1 MVAPSGAVKTT
12 AVVSIHEEKNTE
24 VEIPRIDPEDKA
36 KLWMS
41 KIEIRHNSM
50 MAKIQGMVQEKIFEL
65 IAKNND
71 FFAGIENITLEN
83 DDDDDQKQQKPE
95 TEEDIL
101 LAKKAQLLQSLLN
114 AIMELPKEEIFTFLT
129 SSSLPSGLN
138 RSSTKSLGRQPEN
151 SAGDTSGIDG
161 SENINQSKEMQQQ
174 HDENHDSYNWI
185 LDSDESW
192 EDLPAVVRINAM
204 ELGYNETLWD
214 EDAQDLPIF
223 RTLWKKLT
231 PNQRTAAVFLGNYDE
246 LSWNDDVRVLLLGGK
261 PPSLASL
268 PEDTSPEEEPVADI
282 AQQTNDDRDVV
293 AKNPQDDTRYDNEEE
308 DAMLDEFL
316 SNFGVSTDD
325 KDSDGDN
332 KQMSE
337 KESRVKTSSV
347 IPKNDNE
354 EEDMMDEF
362 LSNFAVSA
370 EEDDIDKNSGN
381 KHSPEKAR
389 SALTSTVVPQNDN
402 QEETMM
408 DEFLSNFVES
418 AKDDKDSDGDNKQI
432 SEKESSVPAS
442 SVVSKNYDEEDS
454 MMDEFL
460 SNFVE
465 SKEEESGANSS
476 NEKNPE
482 ILNDE
487 NDDAAMM
494 DEFLSNFVVP
504 NEEEGDT
511 NSDNDHVPRESHVPD
526 YEIMREDSREDDK
539 EQPLVS
545 KPKESIMER
554 GFQGE
559 TSPLLPSNREKN
571 EPPLPDPPTTWDT
584 LSSYLYWLPVIIG
597 LPVVYIVANG
607 SQALKS

>member
-24 VEIPRIDPEDKA
+24 VEIPRIDPEDKS

-65 IAKNND
+65 IAKNDD

-83 DDDDDQKQQKPE
+83 DDVDDQKQQKPE
-95 TEEDIL
+95 TDDDIL

-129 SSSLPSGLN
+129 SSSLPTGLN
-138 RSSTKSLGRQPEN
+138 RSSTKSTGRQPEN
-151 SAGDTSGIDG
+151 STGDTSGIDG
-161 SENINQSKEMQQQ
+161 SENISQSKEIQQQ
-174 HDENHDSYNWI
+174 QQDENHDGYNWI
-185 LDSDESW
+185 LDSDDSW
-192 EDLPAVVRINAM
+192 EDLPAVVRINAL
-204 ELGYNETLWD
+204 ELGYTETLWD

-231 PNQRTAAVFLGNYDE
+231 PNQRTAAVFLGDYDE
-246 LSWNDDVRVLLLGGK
+246 LTWNDDVRMLLLAGK
-261 PPSLASL
+261 PPSSVSL
-268 PEDTSPEEEPVADI
+268 PEDVSPEEEPVADI
-282 AQQTNDDRDVV
+282 DQQKNDDRDIV

-325 KDSDGDN
+325 MDSDGDN

-337 KESRVKTSSV
+337 KESTANTSSV
-347 IPKNDNE
+347 VPKNDYD

-362 LSNFAVSA
+362 LSNF
-370 EEDDIDKNSGN
+370 
-381 KHSPEKAR
+381 
-389 SALTSTVVPQNDN
+389 
-402 QEETMM
+402 
-408 DEFLSNFVES
+408 VE
-418 AKDDKDSDGDNKQI
+418 
-432 SEKESSVPAS
+432 P
-442 SVVSKNYDEEDS
+442 
-454 MMDEFL
+454 
-460 SNFVE
+460 
-465 SKEEESGANSS
+465 KEEEFGANNS
-476 NEKNPE
+476 NEKKL
-482 ILNDE
+482 LNDE

-504 NEEEGDT
+504 NTEKGGID
-511 NSDNDHVPRESHVPD
+511 SDNDRVPD
-526 YEIMREDSREDDK
+526 YESTREDSRKDDE

-545 KPKESIMER
+545 KPKASIMER

-559 TSPLLPSNREKN
+559 SSPLLPSNKEKD
-571 EPPLPDPPTTWDT
+571 EPIPEPTSTWDT
-584 LSSYLYWLPVIIG
+584 LSSYLYWIPVFVG
-597 LPVVYIVANG
+597 LPVVYMVANG